1 MALSNWDTLCFNH
14 KGEVCEGKFTSPM
27 GIIVEVYKNWLHIKD
42 EYAHRENPHVM
53 SKPVIAKIET
63 GELRYMDVSIKCEFQ
78 SNFDDSS
85 DDPEDWHSDCN
96 RILYCIWN
104 SYDGEPDFTG
114 ICGVACMA
122 DMDSND
128 IEALKIF
135 LQDKDKDIYSNIPK
149 RFKNIDLSKGKR
161 YNQGDAYFHDVLGT
175 DRQCT
180 PVGESKDTIFSQIF
194 NNNKDL

>member
-14 KGEVCEGKFTSPM
+14 KGKICSGDFMSPM
-27 GIIVEVYKNWLHIKD
+27 GVNVVAYKNWLYVRDKKSWRKGT
-42 EYAHRENPHVM
+42 YAEPTVM
-53 SKPVIAKIET
+53 EVNS
-63 GELRYMDVSIKCEFQ
+63 GELCYMDVNIRCEFQ
-78 SNFDDSS
+78 SDFDDSS
-85 DDPEDWHSDCN
+85 DDTEDWHSNYN
-96 RILYCIWN
+96 RIVYCIWN
-104 SYDGEPDFTG
+104 SYDNEPDFTG

-128 IEALKIF
+128 VEALKIF
-135 LQDKDKDIYSNIPK
+135 LQDKDKDIYSNIPE

-180 PVGESKDTIFSQIF
+180 LVGESKDTIFSQIF
-194 NNNKDL
+194 NSNKDL